1 MLLKRGDHDL
11 NKIESKIKAELESLN
26 YPTFYTKN
34 SLLTYYIGK
43 SITGLDLSSI
53 PTPKINIIYI
63 EDQSFI
69 NTMGISFKSNY
80 NNYKSKLIL
89 DEIIHFYNVF
99 NDLRMEYNFN
109 SVNEYISPF
118 GIKFDEIPGNLEI
131 NEDDIYYRFCKII
144 SNKTESLENDKYF
157 KNLYENMYKYL
168 YYIFSNI
175 TDSTDV
181 EIDYYSDYMRVT
193 TYYNIIESGRFNN
206 IKGQVQKILDKI
218 VLEFIEFPF
227 LMEMIDE
234 ITIYQPHSSS
244 NNINFS
250 LINDSICITNQTKL
264 INVIDTYSSMYSY
277 EFTGNFKDY
286 ILYSNPNISCNLI
299 VNSGNKSNLINRL
312 ASASSKVIESVFISQ
327 YLSNYS
333 KIFCILDLTGNGTP
347 QLKTDLPKSKD
358 IINLKNVELIPL
370 KKYIYN
376 PLISGKIGNLEF
388 DGNINNTVV
397 NILNDGESN
406 IDNWQWVTNG
416 ELTENKENKIG
427 AEFTENETTKE
438 HQNTTLMASEL
449 EEKGWFFALQNSIPN
464 CKHVKKENSYKNLY
478 NDVSFENFMGK
489 MDNISNE
496 YESLV
501 NFPEYDITVDSDNFN
516 PIDLYPD
523 LRTFPQEYIH
533 ELKKDINKDILLKL
547 LDQINS
553 ISSDFQEK
561 LSNSEEYLTYKDRGF
576 QELFHII
583 DISEEDFYNKVEYNN
598 ITELEEDLLLL
609 SIGNPEK
616 SQIFKAYR
624 EVFYTSNIY
633 NGEIITINGN
643 EIDKN
648 LTLYMFNENKNNKIQ
663 ESIKNIQKSS
673 NLWSELFINLKE
685 NIDKFK
691 DENGYLKIEQLK
703 DSIINKFLKII

>member
-1 MLLKRGDHDL
+1 M
-11 NKIESKIKAELESLN
+11 NNIESKIKADLENLN

-34 SLLTYYIGK
+34 TLLTYYIGK

-80 NNYKSKLIL
+80 NSYKSKLIL
-89 DEIIHFYNVF
+89 DEIIHFYNIF
-99 NDLRMEYNFN
+99 DDLRVKYNFK
-109 SVNEYISPF
+109 SINEYISPF
-118 GIKFDEIPGNLEI
+118 GIKFDEMPGNLEI
-131 NEDDIYYRFCKII
+131 NREDIYYRFCRMI
-144 SNKTESLENDKYF
+144 SSKTESSEDDKYF
-157 KNLYENMYKYL
+157 KHLYENMYKYL
-168 YYIFSNI
+168 YYTFSNI
-175 TDSTDV
+175 TDSTDI

-193 TYYNIIESGRFNN
+193 SYYNIIESGRFGN
-206 IKGQVQKILDKI
+206 IKGQLQKILDKI

-227 LMEMIDE
+227 LMDMIDE
-234 ITIYQPHSSS
+234 ITIYQPYSTS

-250 LINDSICITNQTKL
+250 LINDSMCITNHTKL
-264 INVIDTYSSMYSY
+264 INVIDTYSSTYSY

-299 VNSGNKSNLINRL
+299 VNSGDKNNLTNRL
-312 ASASSKVIESVFISQ
+312 ASASSKTIESVFIGQ
-327 YLSNYS
+327 YLSDYS

-347 QLKTDLPKSKD
+347 QLKTNLPESKD

-376 PLISGKIGNLEF
+376 PLILGRMGDLEL
-388 DGNINNTVV
+388 DGNFYNTSGDTM
-397 NILNDGESN
+397 DGDESN
-406 IDNWQWVTNG
+406 MTNWQWSDDNKI
-416 ELTENKENKIG
+416 TENIENKTTT
-427 AEFTENETTKE
+427 EFTENETLKE
-438 HQNTTLMASEL
+438 HKNTTLMASEL
-449 EEKGWFFALQNSIPN
+449 EEKEWFFALQNSIPN
-464 CKHVKKENSYKNLY
+464 CKHVKKENNYKNLY
-478 NDVSFENFMGK
+478 NEVSFENFMGK

-496 YESLV
+496 YESLI
-501 NFPEYDITVDSDNFN
+501 NFPEYDIIVDFVNFN

-533 ELKKDINKDILLKL
+533 GLKKDINKDILLKL
-547 LDQINS
+547 LNQINS
-553 ISSDFQEK
+553 ISNEFQEK
-561 LSNSEEYLTYKDRGF
+561 LDNSEEYLTYRNRGF

-583 DISEEDFYNKVEYNN
+583 DISAEDFYNKVEYNN
-598 ITELEEDLLLL
+598 ISELEEDLLIL
-609 SIGNPEK
+609 SIGCPEK
-616 SQIFKAYR
+616 SQIFKAYK

-673 NLWSELFINLKE
+673 KLWLELFINLKE

-703 DSIINKFLKII
+703 DIIINKFLKII

>member
-1 MLLKRGDHDL
+1 
-11 NKIESKIKAELESLN
+11 
-26 YPTFYTKN
+26 
-34 SLLTYYIGK
+34 
-43 SITGLDLSSI
+43 
-53 PTPKINIIYI
+53 
-63 EDQSFI
+63 
-69 NTMGISFKSNY
+69 
-80 NNYKSKLIL
+80 
-89 DEIIHFYNVF
+89 
-99 NDLRMEYNFN
+99 
-109 SVNEYISPF
+109 
-118 GIKFDEIPGNLEI
+118 
-131 NEDDIYYRFCKII
+131 
-144 SNKTESLENDKYF
+144 
-157 KNLYENMYKYL
+157 
-168 YYIFSNI
+168 
-175 TDSTDV
+175 
-181 EIDYYSDYMRVT
+181 
-193 TYYNIIESGRFNN
+193 
-206 IKGQVQKILDKI
+206 
-218 VLEFIEFPF
+218 
-227 LMEMIDE
+227 
-234 ITIYQPHSSS
+234 
-244 NNINFS
+244 
-250 LINDSICITNQTKL
+250 
-264 INVIDTYSSMYSY
+264 
-277 EFTGNFKDY
+277 
-286 ILYSNPNISCNLI
+286 
-299 VNSGNKSNLINRL
+299 
-312 ASASSKVIESVFISQ
+312 
-327 YLSNYS
+327 
-333 KIFCILDLTGNGTP
+333 
-347 QLKTDLPKSKD
+347 
-358 IINLKNVELIPL
+358 
-370 KKYIYN
+370 
-376 PLISGKIGNLEF
+376 
-388 DGNINNTVV
+388 
-397 NILNDGESN
+397 
-406 IDNWQWVTNG
+406 
-416 ELTENKENKIG
+416 
-427 AEFTENETTKE
+427 
-438 HQNTTLMASEL
+438 MASEL
-449 EEKGWFFALQNSIPN
+449 EEKGWFFAMQNSIPN

-533 ELKKDINKDILLKL
+533 GLKKDINKDILLKL

-609 SIGNPEK
+609 SIGYPEK

-663 ESIKNIQKSS
+663 ESIKNIRKSS